1 MVVTWTEDAI
11 SQFHA
16 AYNHI
21 LETAGVNAAKRI
33 AHKIEKSAARLAT
46 HPQMGPIE
54 EYLKQKPEGYRSLV
68 VHKNYKLVYHIEDQ
82 IIYISALFDCRQS
95 PTKFEIIK

>member
-16 AYNHI
+16 VYNHI

-33 AHKIEKSAARLAT
+33 AHKIEKSAA
-46 HPQMGPIE
+46 
-54 EYLKQKPEGYRSLV
+54 
-68 VHKNYKLVYHIEDQ
+68 
-82 IIYISALFDCRQS
+82 
-95 PTKFEIIK
+95 